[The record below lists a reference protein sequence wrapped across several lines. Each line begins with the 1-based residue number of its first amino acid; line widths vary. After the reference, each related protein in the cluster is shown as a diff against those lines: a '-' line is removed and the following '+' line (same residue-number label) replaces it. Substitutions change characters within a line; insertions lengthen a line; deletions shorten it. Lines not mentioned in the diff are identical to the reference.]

1 MGERPYVRLRRGSV
15 RREHL
20 IACQRLRNSPSAIAY
35 KRANRWDARLEAR
48 SRQYASKPRPF
59 FYSDG
64 SVAQAPADG
73 FTQHECLVSP
83 HHFTFSGVCYES
95 TNATI
100 QISSPQHPQP

>member
-1 MGERPYVRLRRGSV
+1 MEINGPLS
-15 RREHL
+15 
-20 IACQRLRNSPSAIAY
+20 IAKMQFCPSHD
-35 KRANRWDARLEAR
+35 R
-48 SRQYASKPRPF
+48 F

>member
-1 MGERPYVRLRRGSV
+1 MRDWRPGRDSMP
-15 RREHL
+15 
-20 IACQRLRNSPSAIAY
+20 PSHD
-35 KRANRWDARLEAR
+35 R
-48 SRQYASKPRPF
+48 F

-73 FTQHECLVSP
+73 FTQDECLVSP